1 MFSENRFLLSSTTFS
16 PNLYLSQ
23 VHSNAS
29 TQTLIQGL
37 DFLSRSIDLKSASLK
52 VLVESNFERFVRAK
66 TTIDNVYAEMR
77 NQGVDPELERSRSH
91 TRVPSKGSTHF
102 RNASGQGP
110 PTPSKGIHKPLPS
123 DKKKNALTKE
133 SEYGVQGIK
142 APLIE
147 VAVKAEEIWGPA
159 LGGREREGSLK
170 SIVESVERSQ
180 GVFKVGKAVS
190 ECIKRKDYDALVEE
204 YSRARKYTEEAKQIA
219 ENASNSQSQLTDSQI
234 HQLVITGRMWSE
246 VEERIDSFK
255 RDVWRK
261 LTNVQSNQSL
271 AARRNAQDEYMAL
284 ISILLELGTEDN
296 PIWVWLLSRYDY
308 LKNKIT
314 ATFERS
320 RVEIEV
326 LRRRLAI
333 ADPPASQIV
342 AGYLKSPAGM
352 EADDKSKD
360 LDTPPV
366 LELWDL
372 IYNSL
377 NNMLSAQG
385 GILGEVIEFWDKAQS
400 FIDGKVQKTL
410 PIGIDGRSRKHH
422 RLSSDGVRDLQ
433 NGALELVG
441 ILQDNVFSF
450 FADPPIEDISSLYS
464 PLPQTP
470 NTPTPVSPQS
480 ATLSPHAHQDARFRF
495 DQNNPPPPTPRRGE
509 AWEEFGFWP
518 PYANSLSGV
527 HYLEKLLTLLG
538 TAASEMIAMRPVAS
552 GQSIS
557 ERLKTMVTGAR
568 ERSARAAC
576 AAWSRDAEM
585 CKVLEDWS
593 RASDQPELTNMPS
606 RFDAFESTVLSGMQK
621 ILYIPEAAATKS
633 GSGGIVS
640 PPPAKLVQMVRSQ
653 FVTSLYRALSGMVE
667 NAQRSKARSK
677 EDAVVGSEDL
687 VVSKDGERSLDGDDK
702 VGCSLNCHIEYLL
715 TLYKNIRK
723 LLTLS
728 NLSILQST
736 TVPNLISQFETN
748 FSITLTDESKTVRDA
763 LTQISDRLFH
773 SYTQPIASEI
783 SSIVHAGISS
793 PDWLPPTSRP
803 SAVQPYVYEAL
814 LLLVYVHTEVST
826 TAAPLTNQILSHLL
840 EQMSLAFLDAF
851 KQRSSYP
858 LAGLMQATL
867 DVEFVAQTLSQ
878 YTTKQAG
885 DTQSEIYIQL
895 DQGTTPDASKRLQGE
910 LPEMRQVLKRLR
922 EGTRSEFLCFKREKR
937 VQS

>member
-1 MFSENRFLLSSTTFS
+1 
-16 PNLYLSQ
+16 
-23 VHSNAS
+23 
-29 TQTLIQGL
+29 
-37 DFLSRSIDLKSASLK
+37 
-52 VLVESNFERFVRAK
+52 
-66 TTIDNVYAEMR
+66 MR

-91 TRVPSKGSTHF
+91 TRVPSKGSAHF

-170 SIVESVERSQ
+170 SIIESVERSQ

-219 ENASNSQSQLTDSQI
+219 ENASHSQSQLTDSQI

-246 VEERIDSFK
+246 VEGRIDSFK

-284 ISILLELGTEDN
+284 ISILLELGTDDS

-326 LRRRLAI
+326 LRRCLAI

-342 AGYLKSPAGM
+342 AGHLKSPAGM
-352 EADDKSKD
+352 EADDRTKD

-495 DQNNPPPPTPRRGE
+495 DQNNPPPPSPRRGE
-509 AWEEFGFWP
+509 AWEEFAFWP

-606 RFDAFESTVLSGMQK
+606 RFDAFESTVLAGMQR

-667 NAQRSKARSK
+667 NAQRSKVRSK

-702 VGCSLNCHIEYLL
+702 VGCGLNCHIEYLL

-826 TAAPLTNQILSHLL
+826 TAAPLTSQILSHLL

-867 DVEFVAQTLSQ
+867 DVEFVAQILSQ
-878 YTTKQAG
+878 YTTKKSG
-885 DTQSEIYIQL
+885 YTQSEIYIQL

>member
-1 MFSENRFLLSSTTFS
+1 M
-16 PNLYLSQ
+16 
-23 VHSNAS
+23 
-29 TQTLIQGL
+29 
-37 DFLSRSIDLKSASLK
+37 
-52 VLVESNFERFVRAK
+52 LVESNFERFVRAK

-180 GVFKVGKAVS
+180 EVFKVGKAMS

-219 ENASNSQSQLTDSQI
+219 ENASHSQSQLTDSQI

-326 LRRRLAI
+326 LRRCLAI

-342 AGYLKSPAGM
+342 AGHLKSPAGM
-352 EADDKSKD
+352 EADDKNKD

-377 NNMLSAQG
+377 NMMLSAQG

-495 DQNNPPPPTPRRGE
+495 DQNNPPPPSPRRGE
-509 AWEEFGFWP
+509 AWEEFAFWP

-667 NAQRSKARSK
+667 NAQRSKARSE

-687 VVSKDGERSLDGDDK
+687 VVSKDGGRSLDGDDK
-702 VGCSLNCHIEYLL
+702 VGCSLNCRIEYLL

-803 SAVQPYVYEAL
+803 SAVQPYIYEAL